1 MWHKIDDS
9 IIKNGL
15 DTMTEIWG
23 CYTSNVDGLKKK
35 KKSHSRMLSKYTI
48 YPIFSVF

>member
-1 MWHKIDDS
+1 MRHKIDDS

-23 CYTSNVDGLKKK
+23 CYTSNADGSKQ
-35 KKSHSRMLSKYTI
+35 SHSRMLSKYTI
-48 YPIFSVF
+48 YPIFFCVLVA